1 MVPGMY
7 VAAMLAALMLLSA
20 SGVSA
25 AGKVTPESFERK
37 VTLTVSGSYLV
48 YLPPDYDPK
57 AEKRWP
63 LMLFLHG
70 AGERGDDVQRVK
82 IHGPMKVAESRPEG
96 LPFIIVAPQ
105 CPAEQWWDKKL
116 EMLNALLDK
125 IQEDYRIDPDR
136 IYCTGLSMGGFGTW
150 ALVSE
155 HPERFAAAVPIC
167 GGGNPWTVCRMKG
180 VPVWAFHGAKDNV
193 VPLSSTEE
201 MIEAL
206 RKCGAEPLLTI
217 YPEAQHDS
225 WTQTYDDPKLYEWL
239 LQHKRGKEVPKKP

>member
-1 MVPGMY
+1 
-7 VAAMLAALMLLSA
+7 
-20 SGVSA
+20 
-25 AGKVTPESFERK
+25 
-37 VTLTVSGSYLV
+37 
-48 YLPPDYDPK
+48 
-57 AEKRWP
+57 
-63 LMLFLHG
+63 MLFLHG

-105 CPAEQWWDKKL
+105 CPADQWWDKKL
-116 EMLNALLDK
+116 ETLNALLDK
-125 IQEDYRIDPDR
+125 MQEDYRIDPDR

-206 RKCGAEPLLTI
+206 RKCGAEPMLTI
-217 YPEAQHDS
+217 YRRRSTTPGHS
-225 WTQTYDDPKLYEWL
+225 LRRPKLSLAASAQEG
-239 LQHKRGKEVPKKP
+239 QGGPGEP